1 MVTDKFRAPKI
12 VLVLVAVLVIGSA
25 VIEDENENDDGNFLA
40 ACSLATGRG
49 SLFSRRSGCRCAGRP
64 VRLGSAHD
72 MVDPGLARNDPASV
86 VPRLER
92 LFPLWHEQPGGGE
105 ESELSGR
112 PQPPRR
118 VGLHGGGGGL
128 REGPGIQPA
137 LRGGTP

>member
-1 MVTDKFRAPKI
+1 MTTRTRTTTEIFWP
-12 VLVLVAVLVIGSA
+12 LVPSPR
-25 VIEDENENDDGNFLA
+25 
-40 ACSLATGRG
+40 GRG

-64 VRLGSAHD
+64 VRLGSPHD

-105 ESELSGR
+105 ESGLSGR

-128 REGPGIQPA
+128 REGSVIQPA
-137 LRGGTP
+137 LRGVTPRIGPGLLR